1 MTPIIEA
8 KVEEIAEAIN
18 KALEEG
24 GVKLGKWSNVYLTGG
39 GLILNKGGKDF
50 LAGKLHRIIREA
62 QRTNNKNDQP
72 CFLQRRRADHS
83 CRDDAGRAESTR
95 RRCKGAVQPCI
106 PLADGLLIARKRGI
120 QGKIPYEHMSQG
132 DAT

>member
-8 KVEEIAEAIN
+8 KVEEIAESIN

-62 QRTNNKNDQP
+62 QRTNNKMTSHVFSSAVGLTILVVTTQEEQKAP
-72 CFLQRRRADHS
+72 EGGAKGLFSRAF
-83 CRDDAGRAESTR
+83 RWLMG
-95 RRCKGAVQPCI
+95 
-106 PLADGLLIARKRGI
+106 
-120 QGKIPYEHMSQG
+120 Y
-132 DAT
+132 

>member
-39 GLILNKGGKDF
+39 GLILNKGAKTS
-50 LAGKLHRIIREA
+50 L
-62 QRTNNKNDQP
+62 
-72 CFLQRRRADHS
+72 RANS
-83 CRDDAGRAESTR
+83 TESSGRPSAPTT
-95 RRCKGAVQPCI
+95 K
-106 PLADGLLIARKRGI
+106 
-120 QGKIPYEHMSQG
+120 
-132 DAT
+132 